1 MAGQVL
7 VVNERRARRREEDRS
22 RRERGP
28 AARASRIEGGMRKMV
43 APGPRPAPRAVSI
56 QAGFMEEVPVAY
68 RRWPRGRQGVQG
80 PGDPLCG
87 RPLDPG
93 EREPRAGSARRR
105 DGGVVR
111 SLGCKFYSDRF
122 TAYGGGG
129 ASVGP
134 EPVGRRSRTRG
145 SDRRGPFLDESPL
158 DLRRCKLFAVS
169 VKTVWVGFR
178 LDRPGEVADPI
189 GLAPHQDRGLQFME
203 AQHRAGHASGAV
215 PGRGGTD
222 RPGRRRQQTRWGRH
236 PSETETADRLD
247 FNI

>member
-1 MAGQVL
+1 
-7 VVNERRARRREEDRS
+7 
-22 RRERGP
+22 
-28 AARASRIEGGMRKMV
+28 MRKMV

-111 SLGCKFYSDRF
+111 SLGCKFYSNRF

-169 VKTVWVGFR
+169 VKTVRTV
-178 LDRPGEVADPI
+178 LPPRPA
-189 GLAPHQDRGLQFME
+189 
-203 AQHRAGHASGAV
+203 
-215 PGRGGTD
+215 GRGGWAPGYPTSGSRFAVHGSATSSRPCIRGRSGQGRYRPPGTPPAADEVGTAPLRDGD
-222 RPGRRRQQTRWGRH
+222 RRPARLQHLTSH
-236 PSETETADRLD
+236 PTIQLTIQPSDHEHHSLFADRIDSAEL
-247 FNI
+247 